1 MARRDQ
7 LVSFLCF
14 FLIVSAVAGGLCVSA
29 TVLPMRVGKQ
39 YVVGG
44 RSGWRTPPP
53 ASVDLYAKWAAGIR
67 FYVADSIEFVYK
79 NDSVVKVD
87 KFGYYHCNATAAA
100 ANDGSVLFLLD
111 APGFAYFSSAD
122 ADHCKKG
129 QRLMINVDSAPSPA
143 PAPAASPIAKPPAAV
158 TADTPPPPPPPP
170 SPSPS
175 PSPAPQE
182 AATASAATSSSA
194 ATAAHALLLAAMAM
208 MGLILGEW

>member
-1 MARRDQ
+1 MLQ
-7 LVSFLCF
+7 
-14 FLIVSAVAGGLCVSA
+14 IE
-29 TVLPMRVGKQ
+29 
-39 YVVGG
+39 
-44 RSGWRTPPP
+44 
-53 ASVDLYAKWAAGIR
+53 
-67 FYVADSIEFVYK
+67 EFVYK

-143 PAPAASPIAKPPAAV
+143 PTPAASPIAKPPAAV
-158 TADTPPPPPPPP
+158 TAATPPPPPPP

>member
-1 MARRDQ
+1 MARKDQ

-129 QRLMINVDSAPSPA
+129 QRLMINVESAPSPA

-158 TADTPPPPPPPP
+158 TAATPPPPPLP

>member
-29 TVLPMRVGKQ
+29 TVLPIRVGKQ

-143 PAPAASPIAKPPAAV
+143 PTPAASPIAKPPAAV
-158 TADTPPPPPPPP
+158 TAATPPPPPPP

>member
-1 MARRDQ
+1 MLQ
-7 LVSFLCF
+7 
-14 FLIVSAVAGGLCVSA
+14 IE
-29 TVLPMRVGKQ
+29 
-39 YVVGG
+39 
-44 RSGWRTPPP
+44 
-53 ASVDLYAKWAAGIR
+53 
-67 FYVADSIEFVYK
+67 EFVYK

-129 QRLMINVDSAPSPA
+129 QRLMINVESAPSPA

-158 TADTPPPPPPPP
+158 TAATPPPPPLP

-175 PSPAPQE
+175 LEPGAPRSRNGE
-182 AATASAATSSSA
+182 RRNVVVGGDGGSRIAPGRDGHDGLDSWRVVVTTEF
-194 ATAAHALLLAAMAM
+194 ALS
-208 MGLILGEW
+208 

>member
-1 MARRDQ
+1 MAQRDQ
-7 LVSFLCF
+7 VSFLCF
-14 FLIVSAVAGGLCVSA
+14 LLIVSAVAGGLCVSA
-29 TVLPMRVGKQ
+29 TVFPMRMGKQ

-44 RSGWRTPPP
+44 PGGWKTPPP
-53 ASVDLYAKWAAGIR
+53 ASVDMYAKWAAGIR
-67 FYVADSIEFVYK
+67 FYVADTIEFVYK

-111 APGFAYFSSAD
+111 APGFAYFTSAD
-122 ADHCKKG
+122 AVHCKKG
-129 QRLMINVDSAPSPA
+129 QRLMINVESAPSPA

-158 TADTPPPPPPPP
+158 TAAAPPPPPPP

-182 AATASAATSSSA
+182 AATTSAASSSPA
-194 ATAAHALLLAAMAM
+194 ATARAFLLAAMAM
-208 MGLILGEW
+208 MVLILGEW

>member
-111 APGFAYFSSAD
+111 TPGFAYFSSAD

-143 PAPAASPIAKPPAAV
+143 PTPAASPIAKPPAAV
-158 TADTPPPPPPPP
+158 TAATPPPPPPP
-170 SPSPS
+170 SSSPS

>member
-129 QRLMINVDSAPSPA
+129 QRLMINVDSAPSP
-143 PAPAASPIAKPPAAV
+143 
-158 TADTPPPPPPPP
+158 
-170 SPSPS
+170 SPS

>member
-1 MARRDQ
+1 MLQ
-7 LVSFLCF
+7 
-14 FLIVSAVAGGLCVSA
+14 IE
-29 TVLPMRVGKQ
+29 
-39 YVVGG
+39 
-44 RSGWRTPPP
+44 
-53 ASVDLYAKWAAGIR
+53 
-67 FYVADSIEFVYK
+67 EFVYK

-158 TADTPPPPPPPP
+158 TAATPPPPPPPP

>member
-158 TADTPPPPPPPP
+158 TAATPPPPPPPP